1 MTQYLSDK
9 LKVLSFISIM
19 LVLYIHSDFKEQDIL
34 GMFWNNKIQVIISEM
49 IGRCA
54 VPLFYIISGFLFFLN
69 VPNGLNSI
77 YKKMKK
83 RVKTLL
89 VPYVVGCLFFVVF
102 SFLVAIVPGT
112 SKFINNSILPLF
124 HESYLKILTSIFY
137 DAGTG
142 VPCAFQ
148 LWFLRDLILIVSTA
162 PIWYI
167 GLKKMKWFLVII
179 IGTLTF
185 LPISYLPLYAL
196 FWFLLGGQLTFH
208 VNKLYDFKLGKICM
222 GLFIIVSFLQLLYPD
237 SLDWNL
243 LRIPS
248 IILGIA
254 GFWFLYDKIAG
265 KNYVLKEYR
274 WLSLSCQYTFFIY
287 LFHEPTL
294 NIIRKLIVFILGHN
308 AFGYFLSYL
317 ISPIIFAIVA
327 IYIGVVFKTYIKNVY
342 FLCTGGR

>member
-77 YKKMKK
+77 YEKMKK

-167 GLKKMKWFLVII
+167 GLKKLKWFLVI
-179 IGTLTF
+179 
-185 LPISYLPLYAL
+185 
-196 FWFLLGGQLTFH
+196 
-208 VNKLYDFKLGKICM
+208 
-222 GLFIIVSFLQLLYPD
+222 
-237 SLDWNL
+237 
-243 LRIPS
+243 
-248 IILGIA
+248 
-254 GFWFLYDKIAG
+254 
-265 KNYVLKEYR
+265 LKSATYR
-274 WLSLSCQYTFFIY
+274 
-287 LFHEPTL
+287 
-294 NIIRKLIVFILGHN
+294 V
-308 AFGYFLSYL
+308 
-317 ISPIIFAIVA
+317 
-327 IYIGVVFKTYIKNVY
+327 
-342 FLCTGGR
+342 